1 MSETKTEAKTLD
13 ERQREARKEIVI
25 PINPKALA
33 RAYTKLIYDKPI
45 GALQW
50 VAKKVDDFAINKRM
64 RNGGRAVVTMP
75 LGIMLRN
82 GARATHQLAEGK
94 YAHVGQWLG
103 GGAAAIGGWAAAGL
117 ALKGALAST
126 FVGTLGG
133 AVGTTAV
140 GFALTLPVVVPAAM
154 IGVAALST
162 AIGLGITA
170 ISVVPAAL
178 NVKTGFLRTLDRLK
192 GIKGVDYDGPAEEKA
207 ISYDSLRAREERNIY
222 REVSWQIDSLSEEHQ
237 KDIYERLSKQFGKAA
252 DPATQQQQAVA
263 TPAAKRTAAPKP

>member
-1 MSETKTEAKTLD
+1 MSETQTESKTLN

-50 VAKKVDDFAINKRM
+50 VAKKVDDFAIHKRM
-64 RNGGRAVVTMP
+64 RTGLLSVVSMP
-75 LGIMLRN
+75 AGIMLRN

-117 ALKGALAST
+117 ALKSALTGTIVS
-126 FVGTLGG
+126 TLGG
-133 AVGTTAV
+133 SVATTAV
-140 GFALTLPVVVPAAM
+140 GFALTFPVVVPAAM

-162 AIGLGITA
+162 AIGLGITG
-170 ISVVPAAL
+170 ISVVPALL
-178 NVKTGFLRTLDRLK
+178 NVKSGLLRTMDRIK

-207 ISYDSLRAREERNIY
+207 ITYDSLRAREERKIY

-252 DPATQQQQAVA
+252 DPAKQQQQAVA
-263 TPAAKRTAAPKP
+263 TPAAKRTATPTP